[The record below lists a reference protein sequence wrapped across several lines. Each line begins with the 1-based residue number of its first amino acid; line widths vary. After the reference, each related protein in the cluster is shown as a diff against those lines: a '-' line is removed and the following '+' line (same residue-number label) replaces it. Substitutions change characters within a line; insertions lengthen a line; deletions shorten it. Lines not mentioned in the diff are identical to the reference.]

1 MILVLSQFCINDKN
15 VALISEFKVY
25 YVYTIVDLFSKNG
38 FNC

>member
-25 YVYTIVDLFSKNG
+25 YVYTIVGLFSENG